1 AEEVVDVTS
10 KMSSRLAISAGLKLR
25 SFGTLSLISFC
36 DSSLRRVAADGPM
49 PAQHNVHIEFP
60 CDGHAALAVDVQHLH
75 RASVGAGPVRR
86 LPDQSLAFRRVNQQ
100 GHLAAVQ
107 TLHTA
112 QRGADHGVVQVLNRL
127 ARGEAAL
134 YSAANLAVDPPFI
147 GLADVLQI
155 GDECQSPT
163 QGAGPAAAG
172 RQLAGHKSGQHNPVD
187 GLLFGDAER
196 QSRGS
201 SGAYWRATQL
211 KMHLMTVPQEQDCKE
226 FSDLADWVLEMEQQ
240 RSPALQHPSHPW
252 INPDPATVVQETSD
266 TKSDIEQMQP
276 QTVLQLQELQ
286 EFQSVYSTTE
296 AFDGGRAGFYYDAE
310 CPSIAGVP
318 QSQSSYED
326 RFYNYHGQSDGM
338 TGCGCNNTNCC
349 FYRSSNSTD
358 NESNLQQ
365 DCCATLTTNDSS
377 HYNSWISELQPQPQL
392 PHLYLTEFG
401 PSSSSSHCSS
411 VESMAVS

>member
-1 AEEVVDVTS
+1 
-10 KMSSRLAISAGLKLR
+10 
-25 SFGTLSLISFC
+25 
-36 DSSLRRVAADGPM
+36 
-49 PAQHNVHIEFP
+49 
-60 CDGHAALAVDVQHLH
+60 
-75 RASVGAGPVRR
+75 
-86 LPDQSLAFRRVNQQ
+86 
-100 GHLAAVQ
+100 
-107 TLHTA
+107 
-112 QRGADHGVVQVLNRL
+112 
-127 ARGEAAL
+127 
-134 YSAANLAVDPPFI
+134 
-147 GLADVLQI
+147 
-155 GDECQSPT
+155 
-163 QGAGPAAAG
+163 
-172 RQLAGHKSGQHNPVD
+172 
-187 GLLFGDAER
+187 
-196 QSRGS
+196 
-201 SGAYWRATQL
+201 
-211 KMHLMTVPQEQDCKE
+211 MHLMTVPQEQDCKE

-411 VESMAVS
+411 VESMAMDHQASWSMLQSVPRTQQTQKQSESKVQYLQQQQQQQQQQQPQLQQQCTNCGTTETTLWRRDAVTGSTVCNACGLYYKLHLVNRPLTLRKDSIRTRQRKPKNRRTAPAAPQPVMGF

>member
-1 AEEVVDVTS
+1 
-10 KMSSRLAISAGLKLR
+10 
-25 SFGTLSLISFC
+25 
-36 DSSLRRVAADGPM
+36 
-49 PAQHNVHIEFP
+49 
-60 CDGHAALAVDVQHLH
+60 
-75 RASVGAGPVRR
+75 
-86 LPDQSLAFRRVNQQ
+86 
-100 GHLAAVQ
+100 
-107 TLHTA
+107 
-112 QRGADHGVVQVLNRL
+112 
-127 ARGEAAL
+127 
-134 YSAANLAVDPPFI
+134 AANLAVDPPFI

-240 RSPALQHPSHPW
+240 RSPALQ
-252 INPDPATVVQETSD
+252 
-266 TKSDIEQMQP
+266 
-276 QTVLQLQELQ
+276 
-286 EFQSVYSTTE
+286 
-296 AFDGGRAGFYYDAE
+296 GFR
-310 CPSIAGVP
+310 SR
-318 QSQSSYED
+318 QSSYED

-377 HYNSWISELQPQPQL
+377 HYNSWISELQRSL
-392 PHLYLTEFG
+392 SFRHLYLTEFG
-401 PSSSSSHCSS
+401 PSSSSSH
-411 VESMAVS
+411 MQPVS